1 MMSAEGEIQKM
12 KQEGFLTEKLRFLTV
27 FALKG
32 PQNEKNI
39 DNSGANIV
47 ILM

>member
-12 KQEGFLTEKLRFLTV
+12 KQEGFITEKIHFLTV
-27 FALKG
+27 FALTG
-32 PQNEKNI
+32 PRSEKNI
-39 DNSGANIV
+39 DNPGSNSV